1 MENISYIRRFFPY
14 LRPWRR
20 YAIWSCAI
28 SLALALLNLPL
39 PFFLRYIIDK
49 IIPRREMRLLLVVS
63 VVLLVLLVLRL
74 AMNYVNGLLLAI
86 YRERVIMN
94 LRIKMFEHMQ
104 RLSMDFYG
112 NNKSG
117 YLMSRMSNDTA
128 KVQGVFADTL
138 VAFIINV
145 LTFIVGLGAMLYLN
159 SPLTL
164 IALSPLPFIIFFQYR
179 YSRNLKDRSEHVQ
192 ETMGDVFGMI
202 AEAISGVHVVKS
214 FTAEESQSRKLS
226 EILGR
231 QFKANIGFV
240 KAVQTTGVASSFF
253 SSLGPLLILF
263 FGIRD
268 VMAGKLTLGSYLA
281 FSAFVGYLYSPAQVI
296 MSLNVSV
303 QDALAALKRVFEIF
317 DTEEEDEGI
326 ESFVSLDG
334 IKGEVEFKNVSFA
347 YGDSKDFEIQ
357 NVSFKASAGSKY
369 AVVGRSGAG
378 KTTLMNL
385 LCRFFR
391 PEEGAI
397 YIDGVDIARVRAK
410 ELRKNIGIVPQ
421 NAFLFSGTIG
431 DNIRLARIDATDAEV
446 AEAAKAAN
454 IYSFIASLEKG
465 FDTEVGERG
474 VKLSGGERQ
483 RIAIA
488 RAILG
493 NASILILDEATSEI
507 DSETEG
513 LIQDSLEKLMNDR
526 TTFAIAHRLS
536 TVVNARQIF
545 FIEEGRLI
553 ARGTHE
559 ELYETTRQYRE
570 LCDEQFQ
577 RF

>member
-1 MENISYIRRFFPY
+1 MDSIFHIKRFIPF

-20 YAIWSCAI
+20 YAIWSFSI
-28 SLALALLNLPL
+28 SLVLALLNLPL

-49 IIPRREMRLLLVVS
+49 IIPRREVQLLLNVSIVLFILLVV
-63 VVLLVLLVLRL
+63 RL
-74 AMNYVNGLLLAI
+74 AMNYMNGLLLAI

-104 RLSMDFYG
+104 RLSMDYYA

-117 YLMSRMSNDTA
+117 YLMSRISNDTA

-138 VAFIINV
+138 VTVLINV
-145 LTFIVGLGAMLYLN
+145 LTFIVGLGAMFYLN
-159 SPLTL
+159 WSLTL
-164 IALSPLPFIIFFQYR
+164 VAMSPLPFIIFFQYR
-179 YSRNLKDRSEHVQ
+179 YSNNLKNRSEHVQ
-192 ETMGDVFGMI
+192 ETMGDMFGMI
-202 AEAISGVHVVKS
+202 AEAISGIHIVKS

-226 EILGR
+226 NFLGR
-231 QFKANIGFV
+231 QFKANISFV
-240 KAVQTTGVASSFF
+240 KAVQTTGVAASFF

-263 FGIRD
+263 FGIRE
-268 VMAGKLTLGSYLA
+268 VMTDRLTLGSYLA

-296 MSLNVSV
+296 MNLNVSV

-317 DTEEEDEGI
+317 DTEEEDDGI
-326 ESFVSLDG
+326 ESCVSLDNV
-334 IKGEVEFKNVSFA
+334 KGEVEFENVSFA
-347 YGDSKDFEIQ
+347 YGGNKDFAIR
-357 NVSFKASAGSKY
+357 NVFLKASAGNKY
-369 AVVGRSGAG
+369 AIVGRSGAG

-385 LCRFFR
+385 LCKFYQ
-391 PEEGAI
+391 PDEGSI
-397 YIDGVDIARVRAK
+397 YIDEVDVARVRTR
-410 ELRKNIGIVPQ
+410 ELRKNISIVPQ

-431 DNIRLARIDATDAEV
+431 DNIRLARIDATDEEV
-446 AEAAKAAN
+446 AEAARAAN

-474 VKLSGGERQ
+474 IKLSGGERQ

-493 NASILILDEATSEI
+493 NARILILDEATSEI
-507 DSETEG
+507 DSETEA
-513 LIQDSLEKLMNDR
+513 LIQNALEKLMNNR

-545 FIEEGRLI
+545 FIDDGRLI
-553 ARGTHE
+553 AQGTHE

-577 RF
+577 RS